1 MVEEYSLDT
10 GVLLRRAWKR
20 NKELRGEAVWDIEV
34 GDSIPDVAVA
44 DDGAFLMRES
54 NTEVCMQFFTGK
66 WESHAYTNILNL
78 ALPNKASDETEYRM
92 AYTELTVSP
101 GNVPGDG

>member
-1 MVEEYSLDT
+1 MSYAEWLTLLQAAEKASVISGRCRKFHYKLPNGHEMVEEYSLDT

-66 WESHAYTNILNL
+66 
-78 ALPNKASDETEYRM
+78 
-92 AYTELTVSP
+92 
-101 GNVPGDG
+101 